1 MPFTALAV
9 MDVDIV
15 AHNPVIALA
24 VIAVLAVASVALALE
39 AMLWLWEFLE
49 GWRKRRRAR
58 AKRRR

>member
-15 AHNPVIALA
+15 AQSSVIARA
-24 VIAVLAVASVALALE
+24 VIAVLAVAVVALAIE
-39 AMLWLWEFLE
+39 AMLWLLEFLE

-58 AKRRR
+58 AKMRR

>member
-15 AHNPVIALA
+15 AHSPVIARA
-24 VIAVLAVASVALALE
+24 VIAVLAVASVALAIE
-39 AMLWLWEFLE
+39 AMLWLLEFLE